1 MQFRN
6 ALLAAVATTTVTL
19 STAVAADFVATAV
32 TPLNIRSGLG
42 PQYPVIGYIPQ
53 NTPAVI
59 VGCLQ
64 DSLWCRVNYN
74 GQPGWADSEYLT
86 ATIGGHSLV
95 VSQSTAQFPTITYEL
110 PATVGSAA
118 PPSVP
123 VISGTLVRRSAAG
136 DPLVIKPPPAVR
148 EYVLTS
154 RARPVYLSGEVVE
167 GAGLPPDV
175 ALTPVPDY
183 QYQYAYVNGVRVLV
197 EPQTRQV
204 IYVYR

>member
-6 ALLAAVATTTVTL
+6 TLLAAVATTAVAL
-19 STAVAADFVATAV
+19 SSAVAADLVATAV
-32 TPLNIRSGLG
+32 TPLNIRSGPG

-86 ATIGGHSLV
+86 AQTAGRSLV
-95 VSQSTAQFPTITYEL
+95 VSQSLAQFPTITYEL
-110 PATVGSAA
+110 PATVGAA
-118 PPSVP
+118 PLPSAP
-123 VISGTLVRRSAAG
+123 VLSGTLVRRSATGA
-136 DPLVIKPPPAVR
+136 PLVIKPPPTVR
-148 EYVLTS
+148 EYVVTNP
-154 RARPVYLSGEVVE
+154 ARPVYLNGEVVE
-167 GAGLPPDV
+167 GSELPADV
-175 ALTPVPDY
+175 TLTPVPDY
-183 QYQYAYVNGVRVLV
+183 QYRYAYVNGVRVLV
-197 EPQTRQV
+197 EPRSRQV